1 MAEPP
6 DPGGMMIEDD
16 VVAEGQNSNFDPNQG
31 EAAVPAGATA
41 GVVMPYKEAWRFLQ
55 GMTHPFKSLFSEY

>member
-1 MAEPP
+1 MVEPP

-31 EAAVPAGATA
+31 EAAVPASATA
-41 GVVMPYKEAWRFLQ
+41 GVVYAVQ
-55 GMTHPFKSLFSEY
+55 GGVALPARYDRKV